1 MDVPADMRVRY
12 VTGLKMTMYLFC
24 QFIEMYETETSQPNA
39 VAVKKVSMIWKCV
52 CGGGGGEGCVCVKSI
67 EVFPFFLFFF

>member
-52 CGGGGGEGCVCVKSI
+52 CEGGGGKVVCVCV
-67 EVFPFFLFFF
+67 